1 MCVIYHEGKRLPKD
15 KHDLYER
22 IVDNVLHNRYRNDMI
37 ELEMAREHLSVV
49 AYGMH
54 TGEGLGASHQT
65 GWTALVVSLLER
77 LAREGA

>member
-1 MCVIYHEGKRLPKD
+1 VGFGLPSVIISHATVNKTLSRDRKVVDNSLIYHEGKRLPQD

-22 IVDNVLHNRYRNDMI
+22 IVDNVLHNRYRNDMS

-54 TGEGLGASHQT
+54 T
-65 GWTALVVSLLER
+65 
-77 LAREGA
+77 